1 MTEPRAIPVVEVGP
15 RDGLQNLKEY
25 LPTDRKLALI
35 DGLIQAGVTH
45 MQITSF
51 VSPKAIPQMQ
61 DAEEVARVCLE
72 RYPQAD
78 LFALVPNLR
87 GAQTAHRLG
96 MKKVANVISLSE
108 SHNKANIN
116 RTRSQSL
123 EELDRIR
130 ESLPELEVCV
140 DVATAFGCPFEGRPT
155 QQALVDFVGQVHQL
169 GVRTFCLCD
178 TIGVADPAQV
188 EALFTQYPDID
199 AVIHFAGLKAVGE
212 SVRKPLEYYTN
223 NLVNTL
229 VLLNT
234 MRRHGVKNFVF
245 SSSATVDGDPAS
257 VPIREDFPTG
267 GTTNPYGTTKLFI
280 ERILTDYCAAE
291 PSLNVA
297 LLRYFNPIGAH
308 ESGLI
313 GEDPNGI
320 PNNLVPYIA
329 QVAVGKLEKLHVFGN
344 DYPTKDGTGVRD
356 YIHVVD
362 LAKGHVAALKKLA
375 TNCGLFVCNL
385 GTRRP
390 AARSCPMSSIP
401 AAPAISPSATPIPP
415 RPTRR
420 WAGRPSTASRR
431 CAPPPGSGSP

>member
-61 DAEEVARVCLE
+61 DAEEVARICLE

-178 TIGVADPAQV
+178 TIGVANPAQV
-188 EALFTQYPDID
+188 RSALAAVKAAFPDST
-199 AVIHFAGLKAVGE
+199 VQVHIHDTRNMGI
-212 SVRKPLEYYTN
+212 
-223 NLVNTL
+223 VNTL
-229 VLLNT
+229 AAIECGADGVQSTLGGLGGCPFAPGASGNT
-234 MRRHGVKNFVF
+234 
-245 SSSATVDGDPAS
+245 ATEDLVYMLHLMGYETG
-257 VPIREDFPTG
+257 IDFP
-267 GTTNPYGTTKLFI
+267 KL
-280 ERILTDYCAAE
+280 L
-291 PSLNVA
+291 
-297 LLRYFNPIGAH
+297 G
-308 ESGLI
+308 
-313 GEDPNGI
+313 
-320 PNNLVPYIA
+320 
-329 QVAVGKLEKLHVFGN
+329 
-344 DYPTKDGTGVRD
+344 
-356 YIHVVD
+356 
-362 LAKGHVAALKKLA
+362 LAKELYTDVPGNYSGHHIHI
-375 TNCGLFVCNL
+375 N
-385 GTRRP
+385 
-390 AARSCPMSSIP
+390 S
-401 AAPAISPSATPIPP
+401 
-415 RPTRR
+415 
-420 WAGRPSTASRR
+420 
-431 CAPPPGSGSP
+431 